1 MISSIFR
8 TKYGEYPEYH
18 TSLDN
23 FKLVTTEGLRGGF
36 NLVKKAIE
44 NLDKTYL
51 KTNSGTVAKAKKKKS
66 LICKTVCEPN
76 LGKRNL
82 YPLLSRKDNEFK
94 SPHKIL
100 DFLQFADGTNNL
112 IDISNYIKC
121 SLAEAR
127 AILKILLKQKLVAFT
142 K

>member
-1 MISSIFR
+1 MVR
-8 TKYGEYPEYH
+8 
-18 TSLDN
+18 
-23 FKLVTTEGLRGGF
+23 
-36 NLVKKAIE
+36 
-44 NLDKTYL
+44 
-51 KTNSGTVAKAKKKKS
+51 AKKKKS

-82 YPLLSRKDNEFK
+82 YPLLSKKDNEFK

-112 IDISNYIKC
+112 IDISNYINC
-121 SLAEAR
+121 SLAETR
-127 AILKILLKQKLVAFT
+127 SILKILLKQKLVAFT